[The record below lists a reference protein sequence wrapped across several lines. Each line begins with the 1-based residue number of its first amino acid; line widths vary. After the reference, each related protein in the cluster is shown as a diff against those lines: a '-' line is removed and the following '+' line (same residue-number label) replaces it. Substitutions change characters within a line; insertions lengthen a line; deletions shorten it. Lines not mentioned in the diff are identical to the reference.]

1 MEAAQPQHRRDERHT
16 SRQPH
21 VQLGLQRCPV
31 RGLFRGG
38 IEVPAATAVYAAWQ
52 RTVLAMHA
60 HTKVAVAAGL
70 CSAVGAPGAAPAVVE
85 PELEPVL
92 EPVAEPVLLVLRPFR
107 SHVIAKSAEVE
118 FCMQC
123 CMRTPR
129 HLANRWKAGCCD
141 GRAPIGACPRY
152 ILAAISIST
161 AVWPA
166 GHVVRGRELEA
177 AAGAFRSSMAAKALR
192 PPKRRQPRQE
202 AGQARVHR
210 RA

>member
-1 MEAAQPQHRRDERHT
+1 MPGEWRQLNHSTAVTNGRVSCTRCGT

-38 IEVPAATAVYAAWQ
+38 IEVPAATSFYAAWQ
-52 RTVLAMHA
+52 RTVRAMHA

-70 CSAVGAPGAAPAVVE
+70 LVAEGSPGVAPAVVE
-85 PELEPVL
+85 PELEQVL
-92 EPVAEPVLLVLRPFR
+92 EPVAEPVLLALRPFR
-107 SHVIAKSAEVE
+107 SNVIAKSAEVE
-118 FCMQC
+118 FCMPC
-123 CMRTPR
+123 CTMAPR
-129 HLANRWKAGCCD
+129 YLANRWKAGCCD

-166 GHVVRGRELEA
+166 GHVVRGRKLEA
-177 AAGAFRSSMAAKALR
+177 AARAFRSSMAAKALR
-192 PPKRRQPRQE
+192 PPKRRQPT
-202 AGQARVHR
+202 
-210 RA
+210 